1 MKTTLL
7 TAALLAALALGT
19 WSQAGLADTA
29 EAMCEVRKDGEN
41 KKNASGPCDFSQR
54 QGYVSINLRNG
65 DSFELRPGDKAN
77 HFKDQK
83 GNKVVRTVTGAN
95 TQEYKWDGKK
105 ITVTFVSGA
114 SSGAAYAPSHGGTPA
129 DLGDLVGAKAGQ
141 AEGELQ
147 RRGYEYRSGS
157 TSGNAKYSTY
167 YNASAGRCVM
177 IRTEEGRYQS
187 IVDAPMADCERR

>member
-7 TAALLAALALGT
+7 TTALLAALALGT

-29 EAMCEVRKDGEN
+29 EAMCEVRKDGDA

-65 DSFELRPGDKAN
+65 DNFELRPGDKPN

-105 ITVTFVSGA
+105 ITVTFVSNA
-114 SSGAAYAPSHGGTPA
+114 SAGAAHAPSHGGTSA
-129 DLGDLVGAKAGQ
+129 GLDDLVGAKAGQ

-157 TSGNAKYSTY
+157 TSGNSKYSSW
-167 YNASAGRCVM
+167 YNSATGRCVM
-177 IRTEEGRYQS
+177 IRTEDGRYQS

>member
-1 MKTTLL
+1 MIQMSAC
-7 TAALLAALALGT
+7 AAAIAVLALGAWSHAALA
-19 WSQAGLADTA
+19 DTS
-29 EAMCEVRKDGEN
+29 EAMCEVRKDGDK

-65 DSFELRPGDKAN
+65 DDFELRPADKAN

-105 ITVTFVSGA
+105 ITVTFVQGA
-114 SSGAAYAPSHGGTPA
+114 STAPAYHSPSGGTPA
-129 DLGDLVGAKAGQ
+129 DLKDLVGARAGQ
-141 AEGELQ
+141 AEGELG
-147 RRGYEYRSGS
+147 RRGYQYSGGS
-157 TSGNAKYSTY
+157 TSGNAKYSSYFNPST
-167 YNASAGRCVM
+167 GRCVM

-187 IVDAPMADCERR
+187 IVDTPRADCGR

>member
-1 MKTTLL
+1 MNKMSAL
-7 TAALLAALALGT
+7 AAAMAVLALGAWSHAALA
-19 WSQAGLADTA
+19 DTS

-65 DSFELRPGDKAN
+65 DNFELRPTDKAD

-105 ITVTFVSGA
+105 ITVTFAQGVSP
-114 SSGAAYAPSHGGTPA
+114 APAHH
-129 DLGDLVGAKAGQ
+129 
-141 AEGELQ
+141 
-147 RRGYEYRSGS
+147 
-157 TSGNAKYSTY
+157 
-167 YNASAGRCVM
+167 
-177 IRTEEGRYQS
+177 
-187 IVDAPMADCERR
+187 